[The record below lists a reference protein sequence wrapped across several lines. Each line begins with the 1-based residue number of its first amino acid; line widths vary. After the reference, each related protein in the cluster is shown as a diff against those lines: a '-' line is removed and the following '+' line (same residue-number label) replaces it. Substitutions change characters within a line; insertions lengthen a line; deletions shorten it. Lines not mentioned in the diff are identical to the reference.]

1 STEAREALTFLKNM
15 IEVEQITPP
24 WTEMGWESINVLF
37 ADTGEVAMIQQGPW
51 ELKNFLDNSPEFNP
65 GVDGAKPYASADNLG
80 VMQLPHDA
88 EGNQGAPL
96 GGHAFVI
103 SAFASGD
110 KYDAAVK
117 LAKFLSSADAM
128 AAGAIDYY
136 HVPAR
141 ASVMER
147 DDVKASAAYE
157 YVLGFKKNVDKAYQV
172 PVDHRW
178 ARLEQEFADN
188 IDEYL
193 ANDITLDEC
202 IGQTISIWKEILGQ
216 EATGTISRS
225 ITTGLEKETSGFGLL
240 TLLVALPVTYYI
252 KRKRQ

>member
-1 STEAREALTFLKNM
+1 
-15 IEVEQITPP
+15 
-24 WTEMGWESINVLF
+24 
-37 ADTGEVAMIQQGPW
+37 
-51 ELKNFLDNSPEFNP
+51 
-65 GVDGAKPYASADNLG
+65 
-80 VMQLPHDA
+80 
-88 EGNQGAPL
+88 
-96 GGHAFVI
+96 
-103 SAFASGD
+103 
-110 KYDAAVK
+110 
-117 LAKFLSSADAM
+117 
-128 AAGAIDYY
+128 
-136 HVPAR
+136 
-141 ASVMER
+141 
-147 DDVKASAAYE
+147 YE